1 MIGYELQSISKK
13 VHITFIHDGDMTLPA
28 EIRIL
33 GFRKF
38 VGELYQ
44 IPVGAT
50 KFDDICIL

>member
-13 VHITFIHDGDMTLPA
+13 VHITFTHDGDMTLPT